1 MAIKTLKQF
10 DEYYYMTYQ
19 DILTYVVCNCSNIE
33 DVKDI
38 VQNIYIELYKKLN
51 KNEKILD
58 PKAYLIA
65 ISKNKIKDY
74 YRFKYKNK
82 IISLFSNNNDKEIIS
97 DIKSDINIE
106 NIILTKEE
114 IKKVWKYLKT
124 KKVIISKI
132 FYLYY
137 YNNYSIKEISKEL
150 KVTETNVKHYL
161 YRTLHELKNYLKEEK

>member
-124 KKVIISKI
+124 KKVI
-132 FYLYY
+132 F
-137 YNNYSIKEISKEL
+137 NF
-150 KVTETNVKHYL
+150 VFTNG
-161 YRTLHELKNYLKEEK
+161 N